1 MGTKNARKCNND
13 VRACT
18 LRSSTT
24 GRRGTMGN
32 RAPRQD
38 GFRPVTAAWLG
49 KRIGAEVRG
58 QNGPIFDHFP
68 IPSALTLDKCR
79 QLGVLPCYA
88 LRERPWEASVL
99 PVNYARSLFLIVLRN
114 D

>member
-1 MGTKNARKCNND
+1 
-13 VRACT
+13 
-18 LRSSTT
+18 
-24 GRRGTMGN
+24 MGN

-79 QLGVLPCYA
+79 QLGVSPYLGFA
-88 LRERPWEASVL
+88 RKTLGSVRSTSELRPLVVSDCTQE
-99 PVNYARSLFLIVLRN
+99 
-114 D
+114 

>member
-1 MGTKNARKCNND
+1 
-13 VRACT
+13 
-18 LRSSTT
+18 
-24 GRRGTMGN
+24 MGN

-79 QLGVLPCYA
+79 QLGVSPC
-88 LRERPWEASVL
+88 
-99 PVNYARSLFLIVLRN
+99 
-114 D
+114 

>member
-1 MGTKNARKCNND
+1 MKCQVKDELVSQLMALNNKLNLLSPDLCMGTKNARKCNND

-68 IPSALTLDKCR
+68 NSKCFDFR
-79 QLGVLPCYA
+79 
-88 LRERPWEASVL
+88 
-99 PVNYARSLFLIVLRN
+99 
-114 D
+114 